1 MRRTR
6 APAAH
11 RLTSPPLVPWS
22 PLLEPWFF
30 AMRFGCRLIFTPPAN
45 LSAEGYEAFL
55 AYEVERATGFHLASF
70 ANVYGEAS
78 STRAGP

>member
-1 MRRTR
+1 
-6 APAAH
+6 
-11 RLTSPPLVPWS
+11 
-22 PLLEPWFF
+22 
-30 AMRFGCRLIFTPPAN
+30 MRFGCRLIFTPPAN